1 MFIDS
6 DIIINTNSIKLL
18 IDSPTDITGCLYTV
32 PWSGKM
38 TVGLIIRDNFY
49 MKHVEDVDEILYHK
63 CNILGFGCTLIKEK
77 SLFECTIGSI
87 EHGRQSYTG
96 EDIGFFIE
104 CHEKNMSVS
113 YISSVNHKYKN

>member
-18 IDSPTDITGCLYTV
+18 IDSPTDITGCLYIV

-63 CNILGFGCTLIKEK
+63 CNILGFG
-77 SLFECTIGSI
+77 CTIGSI